1 MLFLTSRKSCK
12 GENIR
17 TDTHTYITHTHTHTD
32 KYLLIKTKL
41 MTVINLQNRLDV
53 PKVIASEGTQHR
65 NTSTIMTTHTRK

>member
-17 TDTHTYITHTHTHTD
+17 TDTHTYITHTHTD